1 MSPSITIV
9 PLSYFSSIGLL
20 FLYIYYIHII
30 YLNIFFLFGY
40 CILFYRYHYNGDLVY
55 I

>member
-20 FLYIYYIHII
+20 FLYINYIHII

-40 CILFYRYHYNGDLVY
+40 VFCAIDTIIMVN
-55 I
+55 